1 MILFINNSNL
11 LSCTDKVFI
20 CPAFETFYFHIS
32 SIFISSSNCHLR
44 SHSVAFF
51 SLWLLVYACF
61 FGCFL
66 VSHRSSFCSCSLI
79 LLFLPPVSPSTVITL
94 PSHLCLVNSSPV
106 PASCFLSSAFCLF
119 STVTVV
125 LVKCW
130 CTWFNTIQRHR
141 GSFFASMTILSN
153 FFVITSLAPS
163 EQKTMVKTLQ
173 ESYWLK
179 REILTILFNL
189 YFCPFEF
196 PENCWRRETGEV
208 TNNVGSVAFVELLR
222 RRHICK
228 CDSFC
233 WKKGEKRTQVK
244 LTDLSFKAVWRAAML

>member
-32 SIFISSSNCHLR
+32 SIFISSSNCHIG
-44 SHSVAFF
+44 HSSFLLSLTF
-51 SLWLLVYACF
+51 SLCLF

-125 LVKCW
+125 LV
-130 CTWFNTIQRHR
+130 
-141 GSFFASMTILSN
+141 
-153 FFVITSLAPS
+153 
-163 EQKTMVKTLQ
+163 
-173 ESYWLK
+173 
-179 REILTILFNL
+179 
-189 YFCPFEF
+189 
-196 PENCWRRETGEV
+196 
-208 TNNVGSVAFVELLR
+208 
-222 RRHICK
+222 
-228 CDSFC
+228 
-233 WKKGEKRTQVK
+233 
-244 LTDLSFKAVWRAAML
+244 